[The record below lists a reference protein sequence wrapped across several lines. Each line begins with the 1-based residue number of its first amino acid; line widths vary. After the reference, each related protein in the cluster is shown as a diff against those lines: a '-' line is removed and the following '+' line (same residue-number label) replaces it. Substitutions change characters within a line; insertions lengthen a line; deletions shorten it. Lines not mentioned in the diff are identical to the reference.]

1 MNRTEYYRGK
11 ANIKYGIWND
21 VSKQFQFNISEDTPF
36 LAIARLY
43 QKIGDD
49 AKKARFEPKR
59 LPEKR
64 DKVLRDTVAELC
76 EAKRLLKIAV
86 PIINNSFPE
95 VGSCWGCAN
104 YDEEKDECK
113 GGAFAKCSEVCKW
126 EHADE
131 ALALIGEDGD
141 AK

>member
-64 DKVLRDTVAELC
+64 DKVLRADVKKSENEEAEN
-76 EAKRLLKIAV
+76 E
-86 PIINNSFPE
+86 
-95 VGSCWGCAN
+95 
-104 YDEEKDECK
+104 
-113 GGAFAKCSEVCKW
+113 
-126 EHADE
+126 
-131 ALALIGEDGD
+131 
-141 AK
+141 

>member
-64 DKVLRDTVAELC
+64 DKVLRAAVKKSENEEAEN
-76 EAKRLLKIAV
+76 E
-86 PIINNSFPE
+86 
-95 VGSCWGCAN
+95 
-104 YDEEKDECK
+104 
-113 GGAFAKCSEVCKW
+113 
-126 EHADE
+126 
-131 ALALIGEDGD
+131 
-141 AK
+141 